1 MKNLTK
7 IFMAVVAG
15 MFAFSCVTDTTEDLG
30 VNIQGG
36 EKVTEVTLSLEAART
51 HIGEKDAKG
60 EYPLYWSE
68 GDAISVNGVVSNPL
82 EGIGTE
88 AATALFKFNE
98 SVTTPLCVV
107 YPASAAQI
115 AEEGE
120 GEGEVTEP
128 TPVTAYPVNFLATQP
143 YTVGTFAPQAAPM
156 YGYAAEL
163 PEGGIQMQHLTGVL
177 RFAIAGNGEKVTKIT
192 VLSQNGKIAGAFTV
206 DCTNGTL
213 TADASASNAVN
224 VTFAEPLVLGAE
236 ATPVYV
242 TVPSGSYGTFM
253 ITITTEALEKMTVKF
268 NSDVKPIN
276 AGVVREFK
284 PFTFEANTND
294 AEDVFIIDSEEAL
307 IEFARIAGTFY
318 PRTSAKV
325 TATLDM
331 SGYDWKPIENF
342 GAFEFDGGKV
352 EGYTING
359 LKAPLFATTNANI
372 SNVALTG
379 IDYEVTDLAHS
390 GAIACTLNGGSL
402 NNCSAAGKININN
415 TTLAEATGNYAG
427 ICHAGLV
434 GYVSAAI
441 VTNCTND
448 IDITVTSVGAPALEV
463 GAAIGGIV
471 GCASDNCSFNNLTN
485 DGDLTYVGT
494 NKKGNMYISGVVGK
508 NSDAAGQDFIA
519 FSNCTNN
526 GAISTA
532 KDSESAN
539 DILLT
544 GITGRLE
551 AADVV
556 CDNLV
561 NNGAITH
568 NGKCG
573 YFRGAGIVAYKASG
587 SFTNCSNS
595 KPISI
600 SSTGSVTNSL
610 YLSGLFSDT
619 VTAKTMDECHNTGD
633 ISVNST
639 FTMTGIAYL
648 SGVAVGVSGKLADVP
663 SVTDCSNRGAIS
675 FVGVTNETY
684 SASGSGNNERICL
697 GGVFYL
703 ANHGNF
709 ERCYNYES
717 ATITA
722 KPVSWASRIMVGGLF
737 GYCGDIL
744 GDDSTET
751 QTLTFKNS
759 YNEAAIVVA
768 PTVSAE
774 SASIGG
780 ISAECYSKTKEV
792 YHKFESTHNKGSIT
806 VTGKYVS
813 SGNPRVGGYIGVENT
828 TNVELKLCNNE
839 GNITVT
845 TTETAQPQVGGFIG
859 ADTNKGSLSIIQCEN
874 KAAIANSGLV
884 TNSIYLGGFI
894 GLKSTAKPTT
904 ISGSKNTGSVT
915 LSGEQTPGASKSIR
929 YFVGGFLG
937 AATSGTSTVTISNCT
952 NGDENDTTHTKG
964 TVTAGATN
972 SSSVVAGIVASS
984 IGNISITGCKNY
996 GTVSHV
1002 GAYAGNASES
1012 QNYGCYVGGIMGS
1025 NTYDRAGVASISNCE
1040 NAGIVNVNVNTFRCR
1055 PEIGG
1060 IVGRFFA
1067 VEDNQVTSCKNSG
1080 TVSVTSANKIPKETS
1095 IGGII
1100 GTLSGGQLV
1109 NCENTKTGEVVFGFE
1124 TGTNLNVAG
1133 IAGSTNGYGANISYC
1148 KNNGAVK
1155 QTKKANST
1163 TQIGGIVG
1171 YAYSFGS
1178 FTYCE
1183 NHGPLTV
1190 LGGGTFGVG
1199 GIVGY
1204 ARYQNPD
1211 APGIIE
1217 YCYNDANL
1225 TFGGSA
1231 SNYYAGGL
1239 IGRGVKATGAGGAEV
1254 SNLVNLGNITFTGT
1268 SAGTILIGGVMGQ
1281 NGNALTD
1288 SQSYC
1293 DIIAVG
1299 MDGKVGMIMGQAYA
1313 DASKATNCKIGG
1325 RIAFAATTKE
1335 EEDANGGDPIMVT
1348 TPTYT
1353 DIAADNWFNYI
1364 YSSGA
1369 VTEEVAT
1376 GLGCELLGAKP
1387 ATPVYTYTPA
1397 E

>member
-7 IFMAVVAG
+7 IFTAVVAG
-15 MFAFSCVTDTTEDLG
+15 MLAFSCVTDTTEDLG
-30 VNIQGG
+30 IQIVGG
-36 EKVTEVTLSLEAART
+36 GKTTNEVTLSMEAART
-51 HIGEKDAKG
+51 HLGEKVDDQ
-60 EYPLYWSE
+60 YPLYWSE
-68 GDAISVNGVVSNPL
+68 GDAISVNGVASDPL
-82 EGIGTE
+82 TGVGESK
-88 AATALFKFNE
+88 TAVFKFAE
-98 SVTTPLCVV
+98 GVTTPLCVV
-107 YPASAAQI
+107 YPAAAVAA
-115 AEEGE
+115 AEEVVE
-120 GEGEVTEP
+120 GEEETP
-128 TPVTAYPVNFLATQP
+128 APVTVYPVNFLATQP
-143 YTVGTFAPQAAPM
+143 YTVGTFAPEAVPM

-163 PEGGIQMQHLTGVL
+163 PESGIEMHYLSGVL
-177 RFAIAGNGEKVTKIT
+177 RLAISGNGEKVTGIA
-192 VLSQNGKIAGAFTV
+192 VRAQNGKIAGAFTV
-206 DCTNGTL
+206 DCTDGTL
-213 TADASASNAVN
+213 TAVEASNTVN
-224 VTFAEPLVLGAE
+224 VTFAEPLVLGEE
-236 ATPVYV
+236 ATPIYL
-242 TVPSGSYGTFM
+242 TIPAGKYGTFV
-253 ITITTEALEKMTVKF
+253 ITVTTEAHDKMTLKF

-276 AGVVREFK
+276 AGTVREFTA
-284 PFTFEANTND
+284 FTYEANTND
-294 AEDVFIIDSEEAL
+294 AEDVFIIDSEDKL
-307 IEFARIAGTFY
+307 VEFAKIASVFY
-318 PRTSAKV
+318 PRTKAQV

-342 GAFEFDGGKV
+342 GAYEFDGGSE
-352 EGYTING
+352 EGCEIQG
-359 LKAPLFATTNANI
+359 LNAPLFGTTNAAI
-372 SNVALTG
+372 SNVKLTG

-390 GAIACTLNGGSL
+390 GAIACKLYNGSL
-402 NNCSAAGKININN
+402 SNCSVSGTININN
-415 TTLAEATGNYAG
+415 TTLASAGGNYAG

-434 GYVSAAI
+434 GFASAAT

-448 IDITVTSVGAPALEV
+448 IDITVTSVSAPALSV

-485 DGDLTYVGT
+485 DGDITYVGT
-494 NKKGNMYISGVVGK
+494 TKKGNMYISGVVGK
-508 NSDAAGQDFIA
+508 NSDASGSDFAA

-539 DILLT
+539 DILLA

-551 AADVV
+551 ATDVV

-568 NGKCG
+568 NGKSG
-573 YFRGAGIVAYKASG
+573 NFRGAGIVSYLSSG

-600 SSTGSVTNSL
+600 SSTGSVKTNL
-610 YLSGLFSDT
+610 YLAGLFGGT
-619 VTAKTMDECHNTGD
+619 ITAQTLDECHNTGN

-648 SGVAVGVSGKLADVP
+648 SGVAVSVSGKLADVP

-675 FVGVTNETY
+675 FVGVTNETFT
-684 SASGSGNNERICL
+684 GDSGNDNRVCL
-697 GGVFYL
+697 GGVFYTV
-703 ANHGNF
+703 NHGNF

-722 KPVSWASRIMVGGLF
+722 KPASWASRIMLGGLF

-744 GDDSTET
+744 ADDSTET
-751 QTLTFKNS
+751 QILTFKNS
-759 YNEAAIVVA
+759 YNEAAIEVA

-792 YHKFESTHNKGSIT
+792 HHNFESTHNKGSIT

-813 SGNPRVGGYIGVENT
+813 SGTPRVGGFIGVENT

-839 GNITVT
+839 GNVTVT
-845 TTETAQPQVGGFIG
+845 TTETPQPQVGGFIG
-859 ADTNKGSLSIIQCEN
+859 ADTNKGSLSIIECEN
-874 KAAIANSGLV
+874 KAAITNSGLV
-884 TNSIYLGGFI
+884 TNTIYLGGFI
-894 GLKSTAKPTT
+894 GLKNTVKPTT

-915 LSGEQTPGASKSIR
+915 LSGEQTPGASKSMR

-937 AATSGTSTVTISNCT
+937 AATSTTSTVTISNCT

-972 SSSVVAGIVASS
+972 SSSAVAGIVATSV
-984 IGNISITGCKNY
+984 GNISITGCKNY

-1012 QNYGCYVGGIMGS
+1012 QNYGCYVGGIMGT
-1025 NTYDRAGVASISNCE
+1025 NTYDRVGVTSISNCE
-1040 NAGIVNVNVNTFRCR
+1040 NAGIVNVNINTFRCR
-1055 PEIGG
+1055 PEVGG
-1060 IVGRFFA
+1060 IAGRLFA
-1067 VEDNQVTSCKNSG
+1067 VTNNLITGCKNSG

-1100 GTLSGGQLV
+1100 GTLSGGQIV
-1109 NCENTKTGEVVFGFE
+1109 NCENTTTGEIEFGFE

-1133 IAGSTNGYGANISYC
+1133 IAGSTNGVGAHISYC

-1155 QTKKANST
+1155 QTKKATST

-1178 FTYCE
+1178 ITYCE
-1183 NHGPLTV
+1183 NHGSLTI
-1190 LGGGTFGVG
+1190 LGGNTCGFG
-1199 GIVGY
+1199 GIAGY
-1204 ARYQNPD
+1204 VRYQNAD
-1211 APGIIE
+1211 APSVIE

-1231 SNYYAGGL
+1231 SSYNAGGL
-1239 IGRGVKATGAGGAEV
+1239 IGRGIKAEGAGGAKV

-1268 SAGTILIGGVMGQ
+1268 STGAILIGGVMGQ

-1293 DIIAVG
+1293 DIKAIG
-1299 MDGKVGMIMGQAYA
+1299 KDGKVGMIMGQAYA
-1313 DASKATNCKIGG
+1313 AASKATNCKIGG
-1325 RIAFAATTKE
+1325 RFIFAETSAE
-1335 EEDANGGDPIMVT
+1335 EEDANGGDPITVT
-1348 TPTYT
+1348 TPIYT
-1353 DIAADNWFNYI
+1353 DVTADNWFNYI

-1369 VTEEVAT
+1369 VTEEIAT
-1376 GLGCELLGAKP
+1376 GDGCERLTAKP